1 LSKKVI
7 LLGRGDLAIRIADW
21 FLNNED
27 FELVNIVPV
36 VPEPEWMD
44 SLIDWAN
51 KNGIPY
57 IKSGNYIDIENVNE
71 QSWEIDLVFSCFYDK
86 IIKQWFIDKCGK
98 ILNLHHAP
106 LPKYRGILPIN
117 WALKNREAK
126 HGVTIHEITEGIDD
140 GPIISQLD
148 YSIYEDF
155 EEVEEVY
162 KRATEYAWVLFQQT
176 ITILDKINP
185 VPQDN
190 SQSSYYSKEDSKRL
204 GDRLSYNRKIR
215 KDSSID

>member
-1 LSKKVI
+1 
-7 LLGRGDLAIRIADW
+7 
-21 FLNNED
+21 
-27 FELVNIVPV
+27 
-36 VPEPEWMD
+36 M
-44 SLIDWAN
+44 
-51 KNGIPY
+51 
-57 IKSGNYIDIENVNE
+57 
-71 QSWEIDLVFSCFYDK
+71 
-86 IIKQWFIDKCGK
+86 
-98 ILNLHHAP
+98 
-106 LPKYRGILPIN
+106 
-117 WALKNREAK
+117 
-126 HGVTIHEITEGIDD
+126 TIHEITEGIDD

-190 SQSSYYSKEDSKRL
+190 LQSSYYSKEDSKRL

>member
-1 LSKKVI
+1 MNKKVI
-7 LLGRGDLAIRIADW
+7 LLGRGDLAIKIADW
-21 FLNNED
+21 FLNNKN
-27 FELVNIVPV
+27 FELVSIVPV
-36 VPEPEWMD
+36 VPEPTWMG

-57 IKSGNYIDIENVNE
+57 IKSGDYIDIENVNE
-71 QSWEIDLVFSCFYDK
+71 ENWETDLVFSCFYDK

-98 ILNLHHAP
+98 ILNLHHGP

-117 WALKNREAK
+117 WALKNKEIK

-162 KRATEYAWVLFQQT
+162 KRATEYAWILFQQT
-176 ITILDKINP
+176 IPILDKINP
-185 VPQDN
+185 TPQDN

-204 GDRLSYNRKIR
+204 GDRLGYNRKII
-215 KDSSID
+215 KK